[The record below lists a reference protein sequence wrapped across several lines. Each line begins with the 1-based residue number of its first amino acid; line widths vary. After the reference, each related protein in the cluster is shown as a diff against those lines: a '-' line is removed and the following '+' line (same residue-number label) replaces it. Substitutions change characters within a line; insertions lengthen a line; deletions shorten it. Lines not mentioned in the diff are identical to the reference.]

1 MSNNNASS
9 RNNNNNN
16 AKPLDDE
23 DRIDAWVAALRDNA
37 HAYHTSRKTFTDYHY
52 DRCIIMGDAFM
63 YGLAGRVEARIQG
76 EDRKVAQD
84 SYADA
89 IARALGYPK

>member
-1 MSNNNASS
+1 MSNNNGNTNTT
-9 RNNNNNN
+9 NNV
-16 AKPLDDE
+16 KPLDDE
-23 DRIDAWVAALRDNA
+23 DRIDAWVSALRDNA
-37 HAYHTSRKTFTDYHY
+37 HAYHTCRKTFTDYHY

-63 YGLAGRVEARIQG
+63 HGLAGRVEARIQG